1 MIPKPIR
8 VTTTEKYKIH
18 LLYSDGIEGEVDL
31 SHLKGKGVFKEWDK
45 NNLFEK
51 VYIDKELNSIAWS
64 ETIELCP
71 DAIYLKIVGKTF
83 DQWKEENSVYA
94 AD

>member
-51 VYIDKELNSIAWS
+51 VKNLLHSPNHNIPS
-64 ETIELCP
+64 
-71 DAIYLKIVGKTF
+71 G
-83 DQWKEENSVYA
+83 
-94 AD
+94 